1 MTLLECFLC
10 MMQLVISA
18 CIADCRLCMTKFH
31 IIMCLQDQ
39 GTYRLEFTEILWP
52 FKAHF
57 LINYYVEVCGNLT
70 ISPSEELAQ
79 LCYTLVARKMVQSVN
94 SFNYY
99 VLRKYTKS
107 RA

>member
-1 MTLLECFLC
+1 
-10 MMQLVISA
+10 
-18 CIADCRLCMTKFH
+18 
-31 IIMCLQDQ
+31 MCLQGQ
-39 GTYRLEFTEILWP
+39 GTYRLEFTEILWL

-79 LCYTLVARKMVQSVN
+79 LCYIPVARKMVQSIN
-94 SFNYY
+94 SYNYY
-99 VLRKYTKS
+99 VLRTYIKL